1 MNFIDIHSHVLHNID
16 DGSKDLERSIEQL
29 KDMESHGVVEL
40 YLTSHY
46 FRGHYQ
52 YSRDEY
58 DRKIKELQDAAEAA
72 GIKIKLRPG
81 FEIFVQTG
89 IIDDIKEKSL
99 TLGDSKY
106 VLIES
111 ELNGLPDDFYAN
123 VYPILRAGY
132 KPILAHAERYV
143 SIMRS
148 PSKVRDLVQ
157 RNIYIQCNAG
167 SLLGLYGDK
176 VRQTAWTLI
185 ENGWA
190 HFLASDDHVRSDYG
204 FYPKACDLLKEK
216 IDEHTANLLCYEF
229 PSAIAKNEDVPY
241 SYVEIETQR
250 IRRRKSLWE
259 RIFG

>member
-1 MNFIDIHSHVLHNID
+1 M
-16 DGSKDLERSIEQL
+16 
-29 KDMESHGVVEL
+29 
-40 YLTSHY
+40 
-46 FRGHYQ
+46 
-52 YSRDEY
+52 
-58 DRKIKELQDAAEAA
+58 
-72 GIKIKLRPG
+72 
-81 FEIFVQTG
+81 
-89 IIDDIKEKSL
+89 
-99 TLGDSKY
+99 
-106 VLIES
+106 
-111 ELNGLPDDFYAN
+111 
-123 VYPILRAGY
+123 
-132 KPILAHAERYV
+132 